1 MKEKKMDKTEVN
13 DNNKNPTW
21 EMDGESYVEDLRLQ
35 SSIRGLNL
43 NSDFV
48 PGASDL
54 ITALCSLYI

>member
-1 MKEKKMDKTEVN
+1 
-13 DNNKNPTW
+13 
-21 EMDGESYVEDLRLQ
+21 MDGESYVEDLRLQ

-54 ITALCSLYI
+54 ITALCSLYIERLLVFLFSNIYAEKYC